1 MLLALGIFTYKNDQN
16 IISLFE
22 NVNLLNLFQ
31 GIDARNLSSSGIRFA
46 LVADGWEAFKKVGEL
61 VSGWWHFG
69 ISS

>member
-31 GIDARNLSSSGIRFA
+31 GDAQNLSSS
-46 LVADGWEAFKKVGEL
+46 DKVCTDCRWMG
-61 VSGWWHFG
+61 GF
-69 ISS
+69 